1 MANARQKKK
10 VSGRVGQGATR
21 KVRGQKARRRR
32 RTMAARARTDARVFR
47 TVQPAGEPARDVA
60 ERQNG
65 SLARAFGIG
74 QERQHATEHAGNPE
88 GVVQSTTVDASP
100 SRSLLQELFNF
111 PQQRMEQNLTRLFAL
126 TFCRT
131 PPQALAAQSELIRD
145 NLAAFVRIAQRIAE
159 ASMQMTHETMR
170 RMSGASLAPR

>member
-21 KVRGQKARRRR
+21 KGRGQKARRQR
-32 RTMAARARTDARVFR
+32 RTMAAQARTDARVVR

-60 ERQNG
+60 ERQTV
-65 SLARAFGIG
+65 SFARAFGMG
-74 QERQHATEHAGNPE
+74 REGQHATENAGNPE
-88 GVVQSTTVDASP
+88 RIVQSGIVDASP
-100 SRSLLQELFNF
+100 TRSLLQELFNF
-111 PQQRMEQNLTRLFAL
+111 PRQRMEQNLTRLLAL
-126 TFCRT
+126 TFCHT

-145 NLAAFVRIAQRIAE
+145 NLAAFVRITQRIAE
-159 ASMQMTHETMR
+159 ASMQMTYETMR